1 MIRNNLLALL
11 IHTFLGAVI
20 FISSSLLF
28 EYASVWSVI
37 LALVALYLLY
47 FILSFLMA
55 RLHVFNRKRKKIY
68 HVLLPSIVML
78 GVIITLYALKFQSNS
93 AFFGDVVGLLG
104 QPVEFILAVTGDK
117 LRSGLAVAG
126 VIFQCLLPTPLI
138 WLGLVTG
145 SKGKLDGV

>member
-11 IHTFLGAVI
+11 IHTFLGAII
-20 FISSSLLF
+20 FILSSLLF

-47 FILSFLMA
+47 FILSILMA
-55 RLHVFNRKRKKIY
+55 RLHVFNRKRKKIF

-78 GVIITLYALKFQSNS
+78 AVIITLFALKFQSS
-93 AFFGDVVGLLG
+93 SVVFGDFVGLLG

-117 LRSGLAVAG
+117 LHSGFAVVG

-145 SKGKLDGV
+145 GRGKLDGV